1 MKKIALGTSD
11 LMVST
16 IGLGCM
22 TMAGLTSKEAT
33 AVVDNALDLGI
44 NFFDHADIYGGGKSE
59 EIFSKAIDLKS
70 SAREKVIIQSKTA
83 IRKGFY
89 DFSKEHILT
98 SVDESLSR
106 LNTDYLDVLL
116 LHRPDALMEPDE
128 VAEAFNILEKNGKV
142 RHFGV
147 SNHNPMQIELLK
159 QSVEQDLIVNQLQL
173 SLMHTGMIDAGINV
187 NTQDNNSI
195 NRDGG
200 VLDYS
205 RLNKMTIQAWSPIKS
220 GGDGEIFIDNPNFP
234 DINNK
239 LKEIGTRYGLDHSSA
254 AIAWILRHPAH
265 IQAIVGTMT
274 PNRLKQYALASDIQL
289 TREEWYELYRSAGNP
304 VP

>member
-239 LKEIGTRYGLDHSSA
+239 LKEIGTRYGLDHSGA

-274 PNRLKQYALASDIQL
+274 PDRLKQYALASDIQL

>member
-22 TMAGLTSKEAT
+22 TMAGLSAKEAT

-59 EIFSKAIDLKS
+59 EVFSQAIDLKS

-89 DFSKEHILT
+89 DFSKEHILD
-98 SVDESLSR
+98 SVDKSLDR

-128 VAEAFNILEKNGKV
+128 VAEAFHRLEKSGKV

-187 NTQDNNSI
+187 NTKDSYSI
-195 NRDGG
+195 DHDGSI
-200 VLDYS
+200 LDYS
-205 RLNKMTIQAWSPIKS
+205 RLNKMTIQAWSPIKAE
-220 GGDGEIFIDNPNFP
+220 GEVFIDNPNFP
-234 DINNK
+234 DVNNK
-239 LKEIGTRYGLDHSSA
+239 LKEIGERYGLDSSGA

-265 IQAIVGTMT
+265 IQSIVGTMT
-274 PNRLKQYALASDIQL
+274 PKRLTEYALASDVQL

>member
-1 MKKIALGTSD
+1 
-11 LMVST
+11 MVSN

-22 TMAGLTSKEAT
+22 TMAGLSAKEAT
-33 AVVDNALDLGI
+33 AVVDNALDLGV

-59 EIFSKAIDLKS
+59 EVFSKAIDLKS
-70 SAREKVIIQSKTA
+70 AAREKVIIQSKTA

-89 DFSKEHILT
+89 DFSKEHILH

-106 LNTDYLDVLL
+106 LKTDYLDVLL
-116 LHRPDALMEPDE
+116 LHRPDALAEPEE

-159 QSVEQDLIVNQLQL
+159 QTVEQELIVNQLQL
-173 SLMHTGMIDAGINV
+173 SVMHTGMIDAGITV
-187 NTQDNNSI
+187 NTKHNNSI
-195 NRDGG
+195 NHDGS

-205 RLNKMTIQAWSPIKS
+205 RLNKMTIQAWSPIKA
-220 GGDGEIFIDNPNFP
+220 GGEVFIDHPNFP
-234 DINNK
+234 DINAK
-239 LKEIGTRYGLDHSSA
+239 LKEIGEKYGLDSSGA

-265 IQAIVGTMT
+265 IQTIVGTMT
-274 PNRLKQYALASDIQL
+274 PNRLNEYALASDIQL

>member
-11 LMVST
+11 LMVSN

-22 TMAGLTSKEAT
+22 TMAGLSAKEAT
-33 AVVDNALDLGI
+33 AVVDNALDLGV
-44 NFFDHADIYGGGKSE
+44 NFFDHADIYGGGQSE
-59 EIFSKAIDLKS
+59 EIFSKAIDLQS
-70 SAREKVIIQSKTA
+70 STREKVIIQSKTA

-89 DFSKEHILT
+89 DYSTDYILK

-106 LNTDYLDVLL
+106 LKTDYLDVLL
-116 LHRPDALMEPDE
+116 LHRPDALMEPDQ
-128 VAEAFNILEKNGKV
+128 VAEAFSILEKNGKV

-159 QSVEQDLIVNQLQL
+159 QSVEQELITNQLQL

-187 NTQDNNSI
+187 NTMDNNSI
-195 NRDGG
+195 NRDGSI
-200 VLDYS
+200 LDYS
-205 RLNKMTIQAWSPIKS
+205 RLNKMTIQAWSPVKA
-220 GGDGEIFIDNPNFP
+220 GGEVF
-234 DINNK
+234 INNPAFPEVNTK
-239 LKEIGTRYGLDHSSA
+239 LKEIGERYGLDSSGA

-265 IQAIVGTMT
+265 IQTIVGTMT
-274 PNRLKQYALASDIQL
+274 PERLKQSVLASNVQL